1 MTDTISVLAAN
12 LTGAALN
19 WAVAVA
25 EGYKSD
31 SEQTEGDGLTVISPK
46 GLFTS
51 VSVRGAENGFGYR
64 PSTNWSQLGP
74 LIEKH
79 QVALVAEAH
88 DGMPGTER
96 SLRWYADVYYD
107 GGQQYTTEYC
117 DTALIAACRAI
128 VVMHLGETVQVPKE
142 LMP

>member
-1 MTDTISVLAAN
+1 MTETISVMAGN

-19 WAVAVA
+19 WVVAMA
-25 EGYKSD
+25 EGYTQD
-31 SEQTEGDGLTVISPK
+31 SEDQTCIISPK
-46 GLFTS
+46 GEPTS
-51 VSVRGAENGFGYR
+51 CTARSAVQGYGYR
-64 PSTNWSQLGP
+64 PSSDWAQGGP

-79 QVALVAEAH
+79 QIALVAEAH

-128 VVMHLGETVQVPKE
+128 VAIHFGDTVQVPKW
-142 LMP
+142 LLP